1 MYLKIYL
8 YDNYIQMSHM
18 TYSMNYPNEVC
29 DISQFILVEG
39 NVRETMFPDDAQ
51 ECPWITMELEGMNK
65 IVPRTEQPINNGILF
80 NMTIYTL
87 FFAYMYYNAEEG
99 GRARAFMRFM
109 FRGIASSIADS
120 AQCLANVLQVLF
132 KIGIKMAPR
141 NLFEDSDKDEGE
153 YNEDNSDED
162 TSDDDDNYKF
172 KEAEER
178 KPLPKY
184 EDKYVDQYKKLED
197 VELSKDKLDSLKN
210 SILMENT
217 PLGNVVMFYDNS
229 RETFTFYSDSTIPYR
244 YLETIGRKYVVMNNC
259 KRLYVDMEEEIKDAK
274 ESIDRKIEAAIA
286 AKEAAVAAAKE
297 STTTDSEIT
306 TSVTTRSKANV
317 FAKLKT
323 YNTNNSKIDP
333 KAESAAAKNTN
344 ASASMNANT
353 NTNTKN
359 QANKVVKEKANRYS
373 YEGKLINFNFLKK
386 VDRKVVDKNYGMSF
400 AEFKKSQ
407 KDMENKSS

>member
-1 MYLKIYL
+1 
-8 YDNYIQMSHM
+8 MSHM
-18 TYSMNYPNEVC
+18 TYSTNYPNEVC
-29 DISQFILVEG
+29 DISQFILVE

-51 ECPWITMELEGMNK
+51 ECPWITMELEGINT
-65 IVPRTEQPINNGILF
+65 IVSRTEQPISNDILF

-87 FFAYMYYNAEEG
+87 FCAYMYYNAEEG

-109 FRGIASSIADS
+109 FQGIVSSIADS
-120 AQCLANVLQVLF
+120 AKCGANVLQVLY
-132 KIGIKMAPR
+132 KIGSKMSPR
-141 NLFEDSDKDEGE
+141 NLFEDSDKEEGE
-153 YNEDNSDED
+153 YNSDDD
-162 TSDDDDNYKF
+162 TSDDEDNYKF

-184 EDKYVDQYKKLED
+184 EDKYIDQYKKLED
-197 VELSKDKLDSLKN
+197 VELSKEKLDSLKN
-210 SILMENT
+210 SILMETT

-259 KRLYVDMEEEIKDAK
+259 KRIYVDMEEEIKEAK
-274 ESIDRKIEAAIA
+274 EIVDRKIEAAIA
-286 AKEAAVAAAKE
+286 AKEAAEAAQAETAKE
-297 STTTDSEIT
+297 AEMTP
-306 TSVTTRSKANV
+306 SVTTRSKTNV

-323 YNTNNSKIDP
+323 YNTNNIKIDP

-407 KDMENKSS
+407 TKRSE

>member
-1 MYLKIYL
+1 
-8 YDNYIQMSHM
+8 MSHM
-18 TYSMNYPNEVC
+18 TYSTNYPNEVC
-29 DISQFILVEG
+29 DISQFILVE
-39 NVRETMFPDDAQ
+39 NVRETMLPDDAQ
-51 ECPWITMELEGMNK
+51 ECPWMTMELEGINK
-65 IVPRTEQPINNGILF
+65 IVPRTEQPISNDILF

-87 FFAYMYYNAEEG
+87 FCAYMYYNAEEG
-99 GRARAFMRFM
+99 GRARAFMRFV
-109 FRGIASSIADS
+109 FQGISSSIVDS
-120 AQCLANVLQVLF
+120 AKCGANVLQVLY
-132 KIGIKMAPR
+132 KIGSKMSPK
-141 NLFEDSDKDEGE
+141 NLFDDSDKEEGE
-153 YNEDNSDED
+153 YSEYNSDEEDNSDDE
-162 TSDDDDNYKF
+162 DNYKF

-197 VELSKDKLDSLKN
+197 VELSKEKLDSLKN
-210 SILMENT
+210 SILMETT

-259 KRLYVDMEEEIKDAK
+259 KRIYVDMEEEIKEAK
-274 ESIDRKIEAAIA
+274 EIVDRKIEAVIA
-286 AKEAAVAAAKE
+286 AKEAAEAGQAESAKE
-297 STTTDSEIT
+297 AEMTP
-306 TSVTTRSKANV
+306 SVTTRSKTNV

-323 YNTNNSKIDP
+323 YNTNNIKIDP

-359 QANKVVKEKANRYS
+359 QTNKVVKERANRYS

-407 KDMENKSS
+407 KEKENKSS